1 MRRGFLC
8 AVAYGNT
15 PIAEKFDISF
25 PSFINIRLL
34 SLFNSGSVLPD
45 FSFFFIQWW
54 GGGGRGGVEVVIST

>member
-1 MRRGFLC
+1 MATSAPLPMETRRFS
-8 AVAYGNT
+8 
-15 PIAEKFDISF
+15 EKFDISF